1 MAEPV
6 ASFHLVRQHAAR
18 APLALARLGLDRR
31 PLARTPG
38 LRFVRLMGTGRGRTT
53 SLSAD
58 LSRTA
63 AFAVWDDADALDTF
77 LRTSPVAA
85 RWCGAAE
92 HYSVRLRLVG
102 GGGTWRGLE
111 PLADLPR
118 VEPPA
123 GGPLAV
129 LTRAD
134 VKVRAWRPFVA
145 AGGPVSEALAAA
157 PGLLAVA
164 GVGEAPLGRQA
175 TFSLWRDA
183 ASLEAF
189 AYGDP
194 THVEVVRRTRAEGW
208 YGDELFARFVPETL
222 DGTWDGVDPLA

>member
-1 MAEPV
+1 MTEPV
-6 ASFHLVRQHAAR
+6 ASFHLVRQHGAR
-18 APLALARLGLDRR
+18 APLALVRLGLDRR
-31 PLARTPG
+31 PLAHVPG

-58 LSRTA
+58 LARTA
-63 AFAVWDDADALDTF
+63 AFAVWDDESALDDF

-85 RWCGAAE
+85 RWRHAAE

-102 GGGTWRGLE
+102 GGGVWRGVE
-111 PLADLPR
+111 PLAALPR

-123 GGPLAV
+123 GGQLAV

-134 VKVRAWRPFVA
+134 VRVRSWRPFLA
-145 AGGPVSEALAAA
+145 AGGPVSDALERA

-189 AYGDP
+189 AYEDP

-208 YGDELFARFVPETL
+208 YGDELFARFVPETIE
-222 DGTWDGVDPLA
+222 GTWDGVDPLA